1 MIKGLSVFL
10 LVCGLSMQAVSAPC
24 CGGSANNPS
33 FLTGD
38 DRFQVTSAVA
48 LSSVLAEAPVGGGLK
63 TRSENDS
70 EQSQVFRIDIASLI
84 SDRSQL
90 SVTVPMIHRQ
100 RSRGVN
106 EASGTGFGDLTVSA
120 SYEVLPDWNY
130 HPWRPKGFLFVGGI
144 VPTGGS
150 VYESSE
156 LYAIDAR
163 GRGFWGASLG
173 TFLLKSWSSWDVSLL
188 MELHRF
194 FNKERI
200 TELGILKISPGW
212 GSQQML
218 SMGWSPGGGTVR
230 LGVSL
235 ARNSESAVATSGV
248 MEGLGAPTVLW
259 TPSFQIGYL
268 VSPDLSLG
276 VSVSDQTLLR
286 SSENTALARSVGFVM
301 QKRWER

>member
-1 MIKGLSVFL
+1 
-10 LVCGLSMQAVSAPC
+10 
-24 CGGSANNPS
+24 
-33 FLTGD
+33 
-38 DRFQVTSAVA
+38 
-48 LSSVLAEAPVGGGLK
+48 
-63 TRSENDS
+63 
-70 EQSQVFRIDIASLI
+70 
-84 SDRSQL
+84 
-90 SVTVPMIHRQ
+90 
-100 RSRGVN
+100 
-106 EASGTGFGDLTVSA
+106 
-120 SYEVLPDWNY
+120 
-130 HPWRPKGFLFVGGI
+130 GFLFVGGI